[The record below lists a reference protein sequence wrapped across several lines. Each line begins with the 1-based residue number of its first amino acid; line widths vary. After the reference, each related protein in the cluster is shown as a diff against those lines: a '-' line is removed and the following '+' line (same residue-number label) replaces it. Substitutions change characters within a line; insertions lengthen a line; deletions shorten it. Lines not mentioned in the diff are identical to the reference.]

1 MDVVDLSTLAPAQWV
16 QHILKM
22 WVKDSVIDDS
32 ELDIDGIRCAKL
44 HAKYLGVHSH
54 AKRMV
59 HKSKMRQKK
68 LLLDKWEW
76 YNGKMHKSRIDE
88 LGWVY
93 DPLDGKK
100 VLKGD
105 MNRYYDADPD
115 IQESENVLEE
125 WKLIEST
132 VREIIDTIR
141 WRHQT
146 IKNMIEFKKFRAG
159 V

>member
-1 MDVVDLSTLAPAQWV
+1 MSVSDLSTMEPNQWV

-22 WVKDSVIDDS
+22 WRDDSTIDDS
-32 ELDIDGIRCAKL
+32 ELDVDGIRCAKL
-44 HAKYLGVHSH
+44 HAKYLGVNSH

-59 HKSKMRQKK
+59 HKSKMQQKK

-76 YNGKMHKSRIDE
+76 YNGKMHKNRIDE
-88 LGWVY
+88 LGWEY
-93 DPLDGKK
+93 DPLNGKK

-132 VREIIDTIR
+132 TREIIDTIR

-146 IKNMIEFKKFRAG
+146 IKNMIEFKKFKAG
-159 V
+159 I